1 MFIEISCMDELMA
14 KLGPVAKTLQIDF
27 GSPYGT
33 ELDEEVTHSIAI
45 AVLQEFDFAI
55 KSDDDEVNDCVK
67 KLNNNRYNKK
77 YSKYYKKEV

>member
-1 MFIEISCMDELMA
+1 MDELMS

-27 GSPYGT
+27 GSTYGT

-67 KLNNNRYNKK
+67 KLNNNRYTGK
-77 YSKYYKKEV
+77 YSNYYKKEV

>member
-1 MFIEISCMDELMA
+1 MDELIA

-45 AVLQEFDFAI
+45 AVLQEFDFTI
-55 KSDDDEVNDCVK
+55 KSDDDEVNDFVK
-67 KLNNNRYNKK
+67 KLKLNNEE
-77 YSKYYKKEV
+77 KETEETSND

>member
-14 KLGPVAKTLQIDF
+14 RLEPVAKTLQTDF

-45 AVLQEFDFAI
+45 AVLQEFDFII
-55 KSDDDEVNDCVK
+55 KSDADEVNDCVK
-67 KLNNNRYNKK
+67 KLNNNRYNQK